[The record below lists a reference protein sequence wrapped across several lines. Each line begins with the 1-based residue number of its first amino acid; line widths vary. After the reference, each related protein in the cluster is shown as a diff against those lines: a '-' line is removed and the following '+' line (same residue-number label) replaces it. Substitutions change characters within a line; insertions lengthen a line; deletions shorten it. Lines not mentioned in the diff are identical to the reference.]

1 MVASPSL
8 DLDISIYSELNCHP
22 SFSNYATL
30 FTNQRPETLFVF
42 YACAYFYVLAPPTTR
57 SWIFTIY
64 LYIHIK
70 FTGRTIPLCHQ
81 LQNCTNSTTNVLII
95 GNFMRWIH
103 AYKYVTPSTI
113 DQHNRT
119 IPIFYRLQ
127 MDYEV
132 KKAPSRKPV
141 IVVAGI
147 FLIAT
152 IALAIA
158 LGIVVN
164 RSSNGTAA
172 GTGAVKEQPT
182 TTPQSKEKYLIINFF

>member
-1 MVASPSL
+1 
-8 DLDISIYSELNCHP
+8 
-22 SFSNYATL
+22 
-30 FTNQRPETLFVF
+30 
-42 YACAYFYVLAPPTTR
+42 
-57 SWIFTIY
+57 
-64 LYIHIK
+64 
-70 FTGRTIPLCHQ
+70 
-81 LQNCTNSTTNVLII
+81 
-95 GNFMRWIH
+95 
-103 AYKYVTPSTI
+103 
-113 DQHNRT
+113 
-119 IPIFYRLQ
+119 

-182 TTPQSKEKYLIINFF
+182 TTPQSKEKYLIIKFF